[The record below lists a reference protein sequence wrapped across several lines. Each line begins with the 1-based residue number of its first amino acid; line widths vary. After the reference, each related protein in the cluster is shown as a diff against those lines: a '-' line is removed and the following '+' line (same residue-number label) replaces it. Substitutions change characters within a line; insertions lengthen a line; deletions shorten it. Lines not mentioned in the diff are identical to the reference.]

1 MVWVEPEADALLV
14 PDVSSEELELSD
26 VSVVLEASVV
36 VAVAP
41 VAVDLPELVVAV
53 AALSDE

>member
-1 MVWVEPEADALLV
+1 M

-36 VAVAP
+36 VAVVP